1 MAYDITIKDR
11 IRSYVSTLGLSDRD
25 FERRAGVSQ
34 SFLSSSS
41 EPSGKA
47 ITSIL
52 NAFPELNPDYLILGI
67 SPMLRTPSN
76 LRRVAEVVP
85 SPSATPAHDGVAASS
100 EPTSPYHSPFREDIT
115 LPKRVF
121 EEMLTQLKNKDQQL
135 QDAAAQI
142 ATLLQT
148 ITTLTHK
155 Q

>member
-1 MAYDITIKDR
+1 MAYDFTIKSR
-11 IRSYVSTLGLSDRD
+11 LRKYVDTLNMSDRA
-25 FERRAGVSQ
+25 FEASARISQ
-34 SFLSSSS
+34 GFMKSAS
-41 EPSGKA
+41 EPNGKA
-47 ITSIL
+47 ISAIL
-52 NAFPELNPDYLILGI
+52 TAFPELNPDWLILGNG
-67 SPMLRTPSN
+67 SMLRTPSN
-76 LRRVAEVVP
+76 LRPVAEVAP
-85 SPSATPAHDGVAASS
+85 APSATPAPDVTAASC
-100 EPTSPYHSPFREDIT
+100 EPTSPYHSPFSEDIT